1 MSGWAIL
8 HLVFL
13 RPGGPPFGYAY
24 AYCNIAYSRFARIH
38 SESPLHTIACRTMAD
53 EERQGFASHSR
64 GCSATHGR
72 RRCLSLGMRARS
84 ALRVHCEAKK
94 RTCDREPHAQ
104 AWNFSNVAATAVC
117 GHAAAGCDD
126 VACAA
131 LDVPQ

>member
-1 MSGWAIL
+1 MRMRIAIL
-8 HLVFL
+8 RIRVSRVFIVNRHFTL
-13 RPGGPPFGYAY
+13 SRVAQWLTKNGK
-24 AYCNIAYSRFARIH
+24 IRFA
-38 SESPLHTIACRTMAD
+38 
-53 EERQGFASHSR
+53 FAR
-64 GCSATHGR
+64 VQRDAWQAG
-72 RRCLSLGMRARS
+72 CLSLGMRARS

>member
-1 MSGWAIL
+1 MRMRIALLRIRVSR
-8 HLVFL
+8 VFIVNRHFTL
-13 RPGGPPFGYAY
+13 
-24 AYCNIAYSRFARIH
+24 SRD
-38 SESPLHTIACRTMAD
+38 TMGD
-53 EERQGFASHSR
+53 EERQGFASRLR

-104 AWNFSNVAATAVC
+104 AWKFSNVAATAVC